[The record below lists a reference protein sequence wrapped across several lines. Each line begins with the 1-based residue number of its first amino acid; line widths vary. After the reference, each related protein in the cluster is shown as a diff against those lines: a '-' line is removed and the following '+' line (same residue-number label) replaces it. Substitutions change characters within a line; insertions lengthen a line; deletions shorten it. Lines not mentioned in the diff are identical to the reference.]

1 MEIQFQPGEN
11 VKVAGLNRPC
21 IVLSVRT
28 HDRKFDGRKDREG
41 TKVQL
46 EEPHYTV
53 QLHGSSS
60 TRLAAQSKLKRIPA
74 AEMEIELAA
83 AEALPTGPNQSI
95 SPVAANAASA
105 RARRQA
111 IADEKARLK
120 AELEEAEEQ
129 AELDA
134 MKTKL
139 EALKKPN

>member
-1 MEIQFQPGEN
+1 MEIQFSPGEN

-28 HDRKFDGRKDREG
+28 HDRQFNGRKDREG

-60 TRLAAQSKLKRIPA
+60 TRLAPQSKMKRIPA

-83 AEALPTGPNQSI
+83 AEALPTGVNQSI
-95 SPVAANAASA
+95 SPVAASAASA
-105 RARRQA
+105 RARR
-111 IADEKARLK
+111 KAMLEEQERLK
-120 AELEEAEEQ
+120 EEAELLE
-129 AELDA
+129 
-134 MKTKL
+134 L
-139 EALKKPN
+139 EAANEALKGKIESLKKPN